1 MFSCFFQSGQ
11 QQTVRACDVLMCGSS
26 DQAAISSFGM
36 ACYGLDQTF
45 HEGGIYFQADLVTAY
60 SCVVCKA

>member
-1 MFSCFFQSGQ
+1 
-11 QQTVRACDVLMCGSS
+11 
-26 DQAAISSFGM
+26 
-36 ACYGLDQTF
+36 LDKTF